1 MNEKHYAEVLIDGK
15 VYTLG
20 GIEEAQYLQRV
31 AGYINEK
38 TNQMKRQEGF
48 MKQSQEYQAVMI
60 SLNIADDYFKATNRA
75 AVSERQRD
83 EMERESYG
91 LKHEL
96 VTTQLRLENVT
107 RDLEEKKEELLRLKK
122 ELEKAQEE
130 LMRVKAVQAAAGEAP
145 ADRNNGRRGDRV

>member
-15 VYTLG
+15 IYTLG

-48 MKQSQEYQAVMI
+48 MKQSEEYQAVMI
-60 SLNIADDYFKATNRA
+60 ELNIADDYFKAVDRA
-75 AVSERQRD
+75 AASERRRD
-83 EMERESYG
+83 DMEKETYS

-96 VTTQLRLENVT
+96 VTTQMKLEDAEN
-107 RDLEEKKEELLRLKK
+107 RLKEAESQMK
-122 ELEKAQEE
+122 EMEGKLKKAEE
-130 LMRVKAVQAAAGEAP
+130 EILKLKALHTAASYAGNQGNK
-145 ADRNNGRRGDRV
+145 R

>member
-38 TNQMKRQEGF
+38 TSQMKRQEGF
-48 MKQSQEYQAVMI
+48 TKQSQEYQAVMI
-60 SLNIADDYFKATNRA
+60 ELNIADDYFKAVDRA
-75 AVSERQRD
+75 AASEKRRD
-83 EMERESYG
+83 DMEKETYS

-96 VTTQLRLENVT
+96 VTTQMKLEDA
-107 RDLEEKKEELLRLKK
+107 RGQLKELQGKLKKAEDELLK
-122 ELEKAQEE
+122 
-130 LMRVKAVQAAAGEAP
+130 VKALHTATSYAG
-145 ADRNNGRRGDRV
+145 NGASNRKP